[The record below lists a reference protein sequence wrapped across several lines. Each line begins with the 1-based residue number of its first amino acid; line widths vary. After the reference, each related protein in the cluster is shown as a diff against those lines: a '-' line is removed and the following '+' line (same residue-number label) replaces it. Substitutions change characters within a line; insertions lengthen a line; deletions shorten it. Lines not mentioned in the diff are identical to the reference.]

1 MEPVSPR
8 PPDRSRPP
16 GDQRLRHMRNNHQED
31 GLAKRDTGTSD
42 FLSALEEGVLT
53 LTLNRPEARNA
64 MSDPMLEAMDRE
76 LAFAESCGDVRCVV
90 LQGNGRA
97 FCAGGDVKA
106 MEEHPLAPSS
116 LNERIGYQRAIQRA
130 TAGRLAGMAKPTL
143 AVINGPAAGAGL
155 ALALACDL
163 RIMARPA
170 FLLTAF
176 SNVALS
182 GDFGIGYLLTRLV
195 GGARAR
201 EMMFLPERI
210 SSDRSL
216 DIGLTN
222 WVCEA
227 DDLPTQAA
235 LIARRLA
242 SAPPKALGY
251 MKEHLNNALSAE
263 FGAYMDYEV
272 SCHLDCSTTADHA
285 EGVKAFAEKRAPV
298 FTGH

>member
-1 MEPVSPR
+1 M
-8 PPDRSRPP
+8 
-16 GDQRLRHMRNNHQED
+16 GT
-31 GLAKRDTGTSD
+31 RDTGTSD
-42 FLSALEEGVLT
+42 FLSVLEDGILT

-76 LAFAESCGDVRCVV
+76 LAFAESSSEVRCVV
-90 LQGNGRA
+90 LQGSGRA

-106 MEEHPLAPSS
+106 MEESPVAPSS
-116 LNERIGYQRAIQRA
+116 LDDRVRYQRAIQRA
-130 TAGRLAGMAKPTL
+130 TSGRLVGMAKPTL

-176 SNVALS
+176 STVALS
-182 GDFGIGYLLTRLV
+182 GDFGVGYLLTRLV

-210 SSDRSL
+210 ASDRAL
-216 DIGLTN
+216 DVGLTN

-227 DDLPTQAA
+227 DDLPTQAIE
-235 LIARRLA
+235 IARRLA

-272 SCHLDCSTTADHA
+272 SCHLDCSTTADHI
-285 EGVKAFAEKRAPV
+285 EGVRAFAEKRAPV
-298 FTGH
+298 FGGR

>member
-1 MEPVSPR
+1 MHDYYEE
-8 PPDRSRPP
+8 
-16 GDQRLRHMRNNHQED
+16 G
-31 GLAKRDTGTSD
+31 GLGKRDTDTVD
-42 FLSALEEGVLT
+42 LLSVLEEGVLT

-76 LAFAESCGDVRCVV
+76 LEFAESSSAVRCVV
-90 LQGNGRA
+90 LRGNGRA

-106 MEEHPLAPSS
+106 MGESPITAS
-116 LNERIGYQRAIQRA
+116 LLDERIRYQRAIQRA
-130 TAGRLAGMAKPTL
+130 TSGRLVAMAKPTM

-182 GDFGIGYLLTRLV
+182 GDFGVGYLLTRLV

-210 SSDRSL
+210 SSDRAL
-216 DIGLTN
+216 DVGLTN
-222 WVCEA
+222 WVCDAE
-227 DDLPTQAA
+227 DLHTQAT

-251 MKEHLNNALSAE
+251 MKEHLNSALSAE

-272 SCHLDCSTTADHA
+272 RCHLDCSTTADHR

-298 FTGH
+298 FSGR